1 MANFSSRWELT
12 THAWLQRLSRHSRV
26 VVILA
31 TLAVALVVAGCGT
44 VLAGGSDVS
53 AGRELYKAECMS
65 CHGDKGNRLPA
76 APMDSAEFLSS
87 RGDAT
92 LMAVIGEGKGVMPAF
107 GKDRGGPFSDDQIRA
122 LLAYLNSTAGRAS
135 SSLLA
140 EDGRKVFAGNCARCH
155 GDKGDRIP
163 AAPLNAK
170 GFLDMRTDSELLR
183 TVSEGKGLMPAW
195 SKERGGALSDE
206 QIRASIAYL
215 RYNVDVDVALRARQ
229 GRELYVGN
237 CLACHGERGDR
248 VPNSNLAS
256 AEYLG
261 KIGDGTL
268 ISSINDGKGV
278 MPGFGRAKGGSFGI
292 PETAAMLAY
301 LKSWAGLRATAALA
315 GPEQV
320 GTGRD
325 LFMRNCTP
333 CHGETGDK
341 VQGVQL
347 KSQDFLRFQTDRVVR
362 QTIVQGNSKGMP
374 SWGQASGG
382 PFNDEQIDAILQ
394 YLKSSATTGT
404 QAAPANAPAAPGG
417 SGGQTS
423 AALVTKGKEIFTK
436 NCVACHG
443 ESRAN
448 VPTCK
453 LADKDWLSQKGD
465 KGLVDA
471 ITNGKPPVMPTWGKS
486 KGGTLGDDEIL
497 AVAAFLKD
505 AAGIKGS
512 VAATVQASEGAGGAQ
527 PLASRGKEV
536 YTQNCVACHGET
548 RDLQPNCKLADK
560 DWLAQKGD
568 DGLFTA
574 ITKGKA
580 GTIMPPWDGKIAPD
594 DIKSIV
600 AYLKEAAGGGSSG
613 GSTASAA
620 PSAPAPAQPVAS
632 IMFSDA
638 TPPSIAVGREIFTK
652 NCVMC
657 HGADGMN
664 QPNCRL
670 GDKQWLQATGEDTLR
685 GKITGGKP
693 AMGMPTWGKSN
704 GGPLGDNLITA
715 VMMYLFDGIKP

>member
-1 MANFSSRWELT
+1 MVNLSTQWDVKR
-12 THAWLQRLSRHSRV
+12 HAWLRGITPHSRV
-26 VVILA
+26 AVILA
-31 TLAVALVVAGCGT
+31 ILVVALLMAGCGT
-44 VLAGGSDVS
+44 AIAGGSEVS
-53 AGRELYKAECMS
+53 AGRELYKAECAS

-107 GKDRGGPFSDDQIRA
+107 GKGRGGPFNDDQIRA

-183 TVSEGKGLMPAW
+183 IVSEGKGLMPAW

-206 QIRASIAYL
+206 QIRSTIAYL

-237 CLACHGERGDR
+237 CLTCHGERGDR

-268 ISSINDGKGV
+268 ISSISDGKGV

-301 LKSWAGLRATAALA
+301 LKSWAGLRASAALA

-325 LFMRNCTP
+325 LFVRNCTP

-341 VQGVQL
+341 VPGVQL

-374 SWGQASGG
+374 AWGQASGG

-394 YLKSSATTGT
+394 FLKSSATPGT
-404 QAAPANAPAAPGG
+404 QAAAPASAPSAAVGG
-417 SGGQTS
+417 SGGQAS

-448 VPTCK
+448 IPTCK

-471 ITNGKPPVMPTWGKS
+471 ITNGKPPTMPTWGKS
-486 KGGTLGDDEIL
+486 KGGPLGDDEIQ

-505 AAGIKGS
+505 AAGIS
-512 VAATVQASEGAGGAQ
+512 AGGAAAAAA
-527 PLASRGKEV
+527 PAASGSAASPVLASKGKEIFSK
-536 YTQNCVACHGET
+536 NCVACHGET
-548 RDLQPNCKLADK
+548 RDLQPTCKLADK

-568 DGLFTA
+568 DGLFNA
-574 ITKGKA
+574 ITKGKT
-580 GTIMPPWDGKIAPD
+580 GTIMPPWEGKIAPD

-600 AYLKEAAGGGSSG
+600 AYLKEAAGGGG
-613 GSTASAA
+613 GA
-620 PSAPAPAQPVAS
+620 PSAAPAQPTSMVIDDNARPSVA
-632 IMFSDA
+632 M
-638 TPPSIAVGREIFTK
+638 GREIFTK

-664 QPNCRL
+664 QPNCKL
-670 GDKQWLQATGEDTLR
+670 GSMEWLQNTSEEGLR
-685 GKITGGKP
+685 ARITNGKP
-693 AMGMPTWGKSN
+693 LSGMPTWGKSK
-704 GGPLGDNLITA
+704 GGPLSDNLITS
-715 VMMYLFDGIKP
+715 VMLYLYDGIKQ

>member
-1 MANFSSRWELT
+1 MANLFTQWDLT
-12 THAWLQRLSRHSRV
+12 KHAWLQGLSRHSRV
-26 VVILA
+26 AVILA
-31 TLAVALVVAGCGT
+31 TLAGALLIAGCGT
-44 VLAGGSDVS
+44 AIAGSSDVS
-53 AGRELYKAECMS
+53 AGRELYKAECLS

-92 LMAVIGEGKGVMPAF
+92 LMAVIGEGKGVMPAY
-107 GKDRGGPFSDDQIRA
+107 GKERGGPFSDDQIRA
-122 LLAYLNSTAGRAS
+122 LLAYLNSSAGRAS

-195 SKERGGALSDE
+195 SKDRGGALSNE
-206 QIRASIAYL
+206 QIRSSIAYL

-261 KIGDGTL
+261 KIGDGAL
-268 ISSINDGKGV
+268 IASISEGKGV
-278 MPGFGRAKGGSFGI
+278 MPGFGRTKGGSFGI
-292 PETAAMLAY
+292 SETAAVLAY

-325 LFMRNCTP
+325 LFVRNCTP

-341 VQGVQL
+341 VPGVQL

-394 YLKSSATTGT
+394 FLKSSAAPGT
-404 QAAPANAPAAPGG
+404 QAAAPANAPSAAPAA
-417 SGGQTS
+417 SSGQTS
-423 AALVTKGKEIFTK
+423 AALVAKGKEIFTK

-471 ITNGKPPVMPTWGKS
+471 ITNGKPPMMPTWGKS
-486 KGGTLGDDEIL
+486 KGGPLGDDEIQ

-505 AAGIKGS
+505 AAGI
-512 VAATVQASEGAGGAQ
+512 
-527 PLASRGKEV
+527 P
-536 YTQNCVACHGET
+536 
-548 RDLQPNCKLADK
+548 
-560 DWLAQKGD
+560 
-568 DGLFTA
+568 
-574 ITKGKA
+574 
-580 GTIMPPWDGKIAPD
+580 
-594 DIKSIV
+594 
-600 AYLKEAAGGGSSG
+600 AGGGSAAAAAG
-613 GSTASAA
+613 TASAA
-620 PSAPAPAQPVAS
+620 PSAPAPAQPVSS
-632 IMFSDA
+632 IVFSDS
-638 TPPSIAVGREIFTK
+638 TPPSIAVGREVFTK

-657 HGADGMN
+657 HGADGMA
-664 QPNCRL
+664 QPNCKL
-670 GDKQWLQATGEDTLR
+670 GSKEWLQATSEEGLR
-685 GKITGGKP
+685 ARITNGKP
-693 AMGMPTWGKSN
+693 TLGMPTWGKSK
-704 GGPLGDNLITA
+704 GGPLGDNLITS
-715 VMMYLFDGIKP
+715 VMLYLYDGIKP